1 MVATVA
7 VRTASLLVVLGES
20 QVIFE
25 SGWWVG
31 EDAGAEWVED
41 LSNRLISFSFYLAN
55 LSGESADLLE

>member
-7 VRTASLLVVLGES
+7 AKTASLLVLGVS
-20 QVIFE
+20 QIAFGA
-25 SGWWVG
+25 GWWTG
-31 EDAGAEWVED
+31 EDSGAEWVED